1 MCCAGEVSQGPL
13 LEKQRELEQ
22 KLKDNVSEML
32 RQRNRAIKLHE
43 RVESLVEGDLATLPG
58 QRETEM
64 RWLVVGPLCHAWLPW
79 VVVQAFLVPAS
90 GYVVKA
96 IEMSRSWSHFCTSL
110 AGQIDGL
117 DVEELADELI
127 SQSKAYDTMWDK
139 FMAVG
144 IQMCSSTLADFSA
157 EWESA
162 AKARSKP
169 AGSSRSGANC
179 SAGHCNGSAAATGAD
194 SSSARGMPSKAQV
207 SQPST
212 SRKGAQQMPSQLFD
226 QGAMGHPVP
235 DISGRAAPASMT
247 AATAKTRAVQSPPA
261 EGAAQGLTRQDRST
275 RHGEGS
281 SPPDMND
288 IPGLIAWA
296 KERMAEEDKAAQAG
310 NQKAAPKEAPEQSE
324 LELAA
329 QEAKQARKQAKRA
342 RQRARKAQGTAA
354 GADGKVC
361 SCLCLCV
368 TSPCLAKLKGC
379 ILCESPVPGV
389 R

>member
-1 MCCAGEVSQGPL
+1 
-13 LEKQRELEQ
+13 
-22 KLKDNVSEML
+22 
-32 RQRNRAIKLHE
+32 
-43 RVESLVEGDLATLPG
+43 
-58 QRETEM
+58 M

-96 IEMSRSWSHFCTSL
+96 IEMSRSWSHFRTSL

-144 IQMCSSTLADFSA
+144 IQMCSSSLADFSA

-179 SAGHCNGSAAATGAD
+179 SAGHRNGYAAALGPE
-194 SSSARGMPSKAQV
+194 SSLSSLVQSMPSKAQV

-212 SRKGAQQMPSQLFD
+212 SRKGAQQMPSQLLD

-235 DISGRAAPASMT
+235 GMGGKAAPASMT
-247 AATAKTRAVQSPPA
+247 EATAKTRAVQSPPA
-261 EGAAQGLTRQDRST
+261 EGAAQDLTRQDRST

-296 KERMAEEDKAAQAG
+296 KEQMAQEDRAAQAG
-310 NQKAAPKEAPEQSE
+310 NQKAVPEEASEQSSPG
-324 LELAA
+324 LAA
-329 QEAKQARKQAKRA
+329 QEAKQTKRQAKRA
-342 RQRARKAQGTAA
+342 KQRARKALGTAA

-361 SCLCLCV
+361 SCLWLCV
-368 TSPCLAKLKGC
+368 TTSRLDNLKGC
-379 ILCESPVPGV
+379 SLCALQVPGV
-389 R
+389 QQSM